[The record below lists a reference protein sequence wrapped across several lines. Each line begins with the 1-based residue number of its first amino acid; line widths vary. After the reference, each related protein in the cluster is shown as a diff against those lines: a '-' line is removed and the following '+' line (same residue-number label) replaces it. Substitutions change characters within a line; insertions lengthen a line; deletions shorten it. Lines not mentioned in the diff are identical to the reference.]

1 MADPIVLTSIGVV
14 RGGRTRIFEDHWGGV
29 VSRLVLDPSVVD
41 PSATGGLS
49 DFSHI
54 EVVFHFHRET
64 RVPRDATHPRGNP
77 AWPQV
82 GVLAGHSPV
91 RPNHFGVSACA
102 LLEVAGLRV
111 HRARARW
118 VPAPKR
124 AWRPAPRRLAL
135 GLAVVF
141 LAAAA
146 ASGAVALSA
155 EHHLGTARLSD
166 HAIAEVLN
174 APDAVL
180 LTSRVTAGGTA
191 TVVMSRRDRA
201 LVFTTAGLPALSA
214 GRYYQLW
221 LMGPAGDRPAG
232 VLPAPDRGMTSLVIA
247 TGVTAGD
254 WVGLTVEPAPPAR
267 HRTSKPILMLS
278 LAA

>member
-1 MADPIVLTSIGVV
+1 MRRPRPEPHSLVGAYALDAITGADRARFERHLATCQACAGEL
-14 RGGRTRIFEDHWGGV
+14 RGLREATAGLAEAVAASPAAEVIDRTVAASARTRQ
-29 VSRLVLDPSVVD
+29 LPAVD
-41 PSATGGLS
+41 RA
-49 DFSHI
+49 
-54 EVVFHFHRET
+54 
-64 RVPRDATHPRGNP
+64 P
-77 AWPQV
+77 AWR
-82 GVLAGHSPV
+82 A
-91 RPNHFGVSACA
+91 F
-102 LLEVAGLRV
+102 LRV

-118 VPAPKR
+118 VPASKR

-155 EHHLGTARLSD
+155 EHHLSTARLSD